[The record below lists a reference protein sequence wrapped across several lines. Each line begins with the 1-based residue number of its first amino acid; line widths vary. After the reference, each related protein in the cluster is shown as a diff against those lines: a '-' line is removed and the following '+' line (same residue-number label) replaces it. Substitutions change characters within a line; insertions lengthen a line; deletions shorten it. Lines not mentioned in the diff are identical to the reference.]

1 MTGVAKEQ
9 SARLTAVIPWWQDNH
24 DEPLDRRELLKQ
36 CIESLCKQEAIGPNI
51 ILVLNASPIE
61 PPSLVGVQIVR
72 TKDRL
77 TVGEARN
84 LGLQE
89 ARTPFVIFCDAD
101 DVTADNSLSLLLAKL
116 EQHPELAGVA
126 GGNAYIVGPRGAVAR
141 HPHPPNWVY
150 RISRSRWLLAA
161 ANAARCCVPIANTTV
176 FRTDAFRLAGGFGAS
191 NRGEDWEAGVALLML
206 GHILMVQTPITHVY
220 RPWGETRLSQT
231 PHPLSEVWAMTARV
245 RRRIRYDP
253 NSVWWLRWATIL
265 PILWCAHV
273 FYAVQL
279 TREQRRQASASRVQS
294 EASPLS
300 RNSKPVQRRP

>member
-1 MTGVAKEQ
+1 MIDAAKEQ
-9 SARLTAVIPWWQDNH
+9 SARLTAVIPWWQDNY

-36 CIESLCKQEAIGPNI
+36 CIESLCGQEVIGPNI

-61 PPSLVGVQIVR
+61 PPPLAGVQIIR

-89 ARTPFVIFCDAD
+89 VQTPFVIFCDAD
-101 DVTADNSLSLLLAKL
+101 DLTADNSLSWLLAKL
-116 EQHPELAGVA
+116 EQHPELSGVA
-126 GGNAYIVGPRGAVAR
+126 GGNAYILEPGGTVTR

-176 FRTDAFRLAGGFGAS
+176 FRTGAVRLAGGFGAS

-206 GHILMVQTPITHVY
+206 GRILMVQTPITHIY
-220 RPWGETRLSQT
+220 RPWGEPRLSQA
-231 PHPLSEVWAMTARV
+231 PRPFNEVWAMTARV
-245 RRRIRYDP
+245 RRRIRYNP
-253 NSVWWLRWATIL
+253 NSVCWLRWATIL
-265 PILWCAHV
+265 PILWCAHA

-279 TREQRRQASASRVQS
+279 FRRQRRQASTSGVQS
-294 EASPLS
+294 EASPS
-300 RNSKPVQRRP
+300 PRNSKPT